1 MKTFEDFMKQFQ
13 ENRQVTSEDHDNLA
27 KLIHM
32 MTEGKK
38 KKKRKHAEDEEGDA
52 PKTGHER
59 TDPYTGFE
67 DPLKDYPEQDRIY

>member
-1 MKTFEDFMKQFQ
+1 M
-13 ENRQVTSEDHDNLA
+13 V
-27 KLIHM
+27 
-32 MTEGKK
+32 TEGKK